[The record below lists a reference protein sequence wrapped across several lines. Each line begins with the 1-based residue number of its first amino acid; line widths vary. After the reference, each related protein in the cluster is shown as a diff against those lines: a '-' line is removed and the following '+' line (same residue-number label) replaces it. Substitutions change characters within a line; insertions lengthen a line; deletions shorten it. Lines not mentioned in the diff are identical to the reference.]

1 MARPDELLTDIERSV
16 FGRALVVSIILHA
29 VLIGATSIS
38 LFKDW
43 TEYGVHSPSWIN
55 AEKTKA
61 RKEAEETRRREEAEK
76 KAAAEEAKAAE
87 MPTARRHSVSYF
99 RQRAFACRRPSAN
112 RNRKNRTK
120 EATRKTIFGS
130 SESSSRCMNSRP
142 LVMLFMA
149 KMMTMCSSI

>member
-76 KAAAEEAKAAE
+76 KAAA
-87 MPTARRHSVSYF
+87 TRR
-99 RQRAFACRRPSAN
+99 RRRPQ
-112 RNRKNRTK
+112 
-120 EATRKTIFGS
+120 
-130 SESSSRCMNSRP
+130 RP
-142 LVMLFMA
+142 QSPRRRLPPRLRRPRPRR
-149 KMMTMCSSI
+149 

>member
-38 LFKDW
+38 LCRDW
-43 TEYGVHSPSWIN
+43 AEYGVHSPSWIN

-87 MPTARRHSVSYF
+87 MRAAASNETAK
-99 RQRAFACRRPSAN
+99 ASA
-112 RNRKNRTK
+112 KAAEPAQAAPAAAKTEAK
-120 EATRKTIFGS
+120 EVKQPPEIK
-130 SESSSRCMNSRP
+130 P
-142 LVMLFMA
+142 LPPKKGFEYGEDL
-149 KMMTMCSSI
+149 SLD

>member
-16 FGRALVVSIILHA
+16 FGRALVGSTILEA
-29 VLIGATSIS
+29 GVVGAASIS
-38 LFKDW
+38 VVQDW

-87 MPTARRHSVSYF
+87 MRAAASNETAKASGKAAEPA
-99 RQRAFACRRPSAN
+99 QAAPAEAA
-112 RNRKNRTK
+112 KTEAK
-120 EATRKTIFGS
+120 EVKQPPEIK
-130 SESSSRCMNSRP
+130 P
-142 LVMLFMA
+142 LPPKKGFEYGEDL
-149 KMMTMCSSI
+149 SLD

>member
-16 FGRALVVSIILHA
+16 FGRALIVSIILHA

-87 MPTARRHSVSYF
+87 MRASASNETAK
-99 RQRAFACRRPSAN
+99 ASA
-112 RNRKNRTK
+112 KAAEPAQAASAGEGKSDAAKDEAKDTK
-120 EATRKTIFGS
+120 TPPEIK
-130 SESSSRCMNSRP
+130 P
-142 LVMLFMA
+142 LPPKKGFEYGEDL
-149 KMMTMCSSI
+149 SLD